1 MAMEHAEGKKF
12 NPLNL
17 FLMLILWIGIFAIGI
32 TLIIIIINAL
42 HTGNTPLI
50 VEYYSRA
57 VIDPLSNT
65 GFGNTLRKIVFL
77 GTIPLSE
84 EKTAEAL
91 ESYSWKANIDENSR
105 NEYLGVEIKNF
116 EPDLRIINTNTIGED
131 KKISASAYIS
141 AYSLEPINI
150 RISCWTENGKLGEA
164 EPEYILVDPELKSS
178 FTVVCSYDLNSFE
191 IDRNDAGDTQKIKI
205 AAEYDFLTEGY
216 IPIYTLSEGSLNQD
230 EIEEFFKSIGD
241 KNIDAET
248 KIPTGT
254 YTRGPMKLIL
264 RSYYNQPINEGNN
277 YLLNLRVDDIG
288 TATTGTLKEIREIDI
303 LTVPEIRIES
313 DELGDYI
320 ESEDGLEKYRF
331 SHEKLLELNNI
342 CKDKKNLL
350 KEDCWR
356 RGEIMTTIEYSV
368 ASAGEEIEEA
378 PIRAKVK
385 YIYQDEKQTSITFIN
400 TE

>member
-32 TLIIIIINAL
+32 TLIVIAINAL
-42 HTGNTPLI
+42 HTGDTPLI

-91 ESYSWKANIDENSR
+91 ESYSWKANIDENSK

-116 EPDLRIINTNTIGED
+116 EPDLRIINVGTIGED

-150 RISCWTENGKLGEA
+150 RISCLTEDGKLGEA
-164 EPEYILVDPELKSS
+164 DPEYITVEPELKSS

>member
-91 ESYSWKANIDENSR
+91 ESYSWKANIDENSK

-150 RISCWTENGKLGEA
+150 RISCLTENGKLGEA
-164 EPEYILVDPELKSS
+164 EPEYITVEAELKSS